1 MTHDELEESVP
12 LYAAGALD
20 RIERQALEA
29 HLLSGCASCH
39 NALKDYQ
46 SVAALLP
53 LSLSPTKPPRSLKAT
68 IMAGRNP
75 APIPAEAVPNEP
87 ARPSLEPGEWMNH
100 LFPPVAP
107 ARSLSLPWA
116 LGLATLLIV
125 SLGVYFA
132 WNVST
137 QRSIDTS
144 NIKQLEASLQEKSA
158 KLADVRREVGD
169 QAKALAELRNEIQQ
183 RTKEAAEAK
192 EQLAQR
198 EAELEETRVQLIEAE
213 LEETRVRLSQ
223 RGSARTVG
231 TPQDELATLLRIP
244 NVKAVS
250 LAGSD
255 MAKRAAGFLLYD
267 SRTQNVWLYSLNLP
281 ESPAGTTYQ
290 LWAIHDKPM
299 SIGTFQMDTGET
311 AHLLVKKVPSFTKAK
326 TFAVS
331 LEPSGGRPQPTGPM
345 YLLSRS

>member
-1 MTHDELEESVP
+1 MTHEELEESVP

-39 NALKDYQ
+39 SALKDYQ

-53 LSLSPTKPPRSLKAT
+53 LGLSPTKPPRSLKAT

-75 APIPAEAVPNEP
+75 TPISAEAAPNEP
-87 ARPSLEPGEWMNH
+87 ARTSLEPGEWINH

-107 ARSLSLPWA
+107 ARSSSLPWA
-116 LGLATLLIV
+116 LGLAALLIV
-125 SLGVYFA
+125 AVGGYFA

-144 NIKQLEASLQEKSA
+144 NIKKLEALIQEKST
-158 KLADVRREVGD
+158 KLAGLQREVGD
-169 QAKALAELRNEIQQ
+169 QAIGLAELRNEMQQ
-183 RTKEAAEAK
+183 RTNEATEAK

-198 EAELEETRVQLIEAE
+198 EAELEENRVQ
-213 LEETRVRLSQ
+213 LSQ
-223 RGSARTVG
+223 RGLARTAG
-231 TPQDELATLLRIP
+231 TPQDELAALLRIP

-250 LAGSD
+250 LTGSD

-267 SRTQNVWLYSLNLP
+267 SQTQKVWLYSLNLP
-281 ESPAGTTYQ
+281 ECPAAMTYQ
-290 LWAIHDKPM
+290 LWAVYDKPI
-299 SIGTFQMDTGET
+299 SIGTFHMDRGET
-311 AHLLVKKVPSFTKAK
+311 AHLLVKKVPSITYAK

-331 LEPSGGRPQPTGPM
+331 LEPLGGSPQPTGPI

>member
-1 MTHDELEESVP
+1 MTHEELEESVP

-39 NALKDYQ
+39 SALKDYQ

-53 LSLSPTKPPRSLKAT
+53 LGLSPINPPRSLKAT
-68 IMAGRNP
+68 IMAGRNL
-75 APIPAEAVPNEP
+75 APISAEAAPNEP

-116 LGLATLLIV
+116 LGLATLLIASV
-125 SLGVYFA
+125 GGYFA

-144 NIKQLEASLQEKSA
+144 NIKRLEASLQEKST
-158 KLADVRREVGD
+158 KLADLDREVGD
-169 QAKALAELRNEIQQ
+169 QAKSLAELRNAIQQ
-183 RTKEAAEAK
+183 RTNEATEAK

-198 EAELEETRVQLIEAE
+198 EAELEETRFQ
-213 LEETRVRLSQ
+213 LSQ
-223 RGSARTVG
+223 RGVARTAG
-231 TPQDELATLLRIP
+231 TPQDELAALLRIP
-244 NVKAVS
+244 NVKVVS
-250 LAGSD
+250 LTGSD

-267 SRTQNVWLYSLNLP
+267 SQTQKVWLYSVNLP
-281 ESPAGTTYQ
+281 ECPAAMTYQ
-290 LWAIHDKPM
+290 LWAIHDKPI
-299 SIGTFQMDTGET
+299 SIGTFHMDRGET
-311 AHLLVKKVPSFTKAK
+311 AHLLVKKVPSFMEAK

>member
-1 MTHDELEESVP
+1 MTHEELEESVP

-20 RIERQALEA
+20 RPERQALEA

-39 NALKDYQ
+39 SALKDYQ

-53 LSLSPTKPPRSLKAT
+53 LGLSPTKPPRSLKAT
-68 IMAGRNP
+68 IMAGRTP
-75 APIPAEAVPNEP
+75 TPIPAEAAPKEP
-87 ARPSLEPGEWMNH
+87 AGPRLEPGEWMNH

-107 ARSLSLPWA
+107 ARSFSLPWA
-116 LGLATLLIV
+116 IGLATLLIV
-125 SLGVYFA
+125 GVGGYLA
-132 WNVST
+132 WNVAA
-137 QRSIDTS
+137 QRSVATS
-144 NIKQLEASLQEKSA
+144 KIQQLEASLQEKST
-158 KLADVRREVGD
+158 KLASLHREVGD

-183 RTKEAAEAK
+183 RMNEAAEAK

-198 EAELEETRVQLIEAE
+198 EAELDEI
-213 LEETRVRLSQ
+213 RVRLNQ
-223 RGSARTVG
+223 RGGPRTLR

-250 LAGSD
+250 LTGSD

-267 SRTQNVWLYSLNLP
+267 SQTQKVWLYSVNLP
-281 ESPAGTTYQ
+281 ECPTGTTYQ

-299 SIGTFQMDTGET
+299 SIGTFHMDTGET
-311 AHLLVKKVPSFTKAK
+311 AHLLVKKVPSFTDTK

-331 LEPSGGRPQPTGPM
+331 LEPSGGRPQPSGPM

>member
-1 MTHDELEESVP
+1 MTHEELQESVP

-39 NALKDYQ
+39 SALKDYQ

-53 LSLSPTKPPRSLKAT
+53 LGLSPTSPPRSLKAT

-75 APIPAEAVPNEP
+75 APIPTEAASKEP
-87 ARPSLEPGEWMNH
+87 ARSSLEPGEWMNH
-100 LFPPVAP
+100 LFPPIAP

-125 SLGVYFA
+125 AVGGYLV
-132 WNVST
+132 WNFSE
-137 QRSIDTS
+137 QRSVDTS
-144 NIKQLEASLQEKSA
+144 NIQQLQASLQEKSTT
-158 KLADVRREVGD
+158 LAGVHREVGD
-169 QAKALAELRNEIQQ
+169 QAKALAELRNELQQ
-183 RTKEAAEAK
+183 RTNEAAEAK

-198 EAELEETRVQLIEAE
+198 EVELEEARTQ
-213 LEETRVRLSQ
+213 LSQ
-223 RGSARTVG
+223 QGGARVVG
-231 TPQDELATLLRIP
+231 APQDELATLLRIP

-250 LAGSD
+250 LTGSD

-267 SRTQNVWLYSLNLP
+267 SRTQKVWLYSVNLP
-281 ESPAGTTYQ
+281 ECPAGTTYQ

-311 AHLLVKKVPSFTKAK
+311 AHLLVKKVPSFTDAK

-331 LEPSGGRPQPTGPM
+331 LEPSGGRPQPTGQI
-345 YLLSRS
+345 YLISRS

>member
-1 MTHDELEESVP
+1 MTHEELEESVP

-20 RIERQALEA
+20 RTERQALEA

-39 NALKDYQ
+39 SALKDYQ

-53 LSLSPTKPPRSLKAT
+53 LGLSPTKPPRSLKST

-75 APIPAEAVPNEP
+75 APIPAEAAPKEP

-107 ARSLSLPWA
+107 ARSFSLPWA
-116 LGLATLLIV
+116 VGLATLLIV
-125 SLGVYFA
+125 GVGGYFA
-132 WNVST
+132 WNVVT
-137 QRSIDTS
+137 QRSLDTS
-144 NIKQLEASLQEKSA
+144 KIQQLELSLQEKSM
-158 KLADVRREVGD
+158 KLASLQHEVGD
-169 QAKALAELRNEIQQ
+169 QAKALAELRNEMRQQ
-183 RTKEAAEAK
+183 MNEAAEAK

-198 EAELEETRVQLIEAE
+198 EAELEETRVH
-213 LEETRVRLSQ
+213 LSQ
-223 RGSARTVG
+223 RVGSRIIG
-231 TPQDELATLLRIP
+231 SPQDELAILLRIP
-244 NVKAVS
+244 NIKAVS
-250 LAGSD
+250 LTGSD

-267 SRTQNVWLYSLNLP
+267 SRTQKVWLYSVNLP
-281 ESPAGTTYQ
+281 ECPTGTTYQ
-290 LWAIHDKPM
+290 LWAIRDKPM
-299 SIGTFQMDTGET
+299 SIGTFHMDAGET
-311 AHLLVKKVPSFTKAK
+311 AHLLVKKLPSFTDAK

>member
-1 MTHDELEESVP
+1 MTHEELEESVP

-53 LSLSPTKPPRSLKAT
+53 LGLSPTKPPRSLKAT

-75 APIPAEAVPNEP
+75 SPIPAEAAPNES
-87 ARPSLEPGEWMNH
+87 ARSSLEPGEWMNH

-116 LGLATLLIV
+116 LGLGTLLIV
-125 SLGVYFA
+125 AVGGYLA
-132 WNVST
+132 WNMST

-144 NIKQLEASLQEKSA
+144 NIKLLEASLQEKSR
-158 KLADVRREVGD
+158 KLADVQRDVSD
-169 QAKALAELRNEIQQ
+169 QTSALAELRNEIQH
-183 RTKEAAEAK
+183 RMNEAAGAK
-192 EQLAQR
+192 EQLALR
-198 EAELEETRVQLIEAE
+198 EAELEETRAQ
-213 LEETRVRLSQ
+213 LSQ
-223 RGSARTVG
+223 RVSARPVE
-231 TPQDELATLLRIP
+231 TPRDEFATLLRIP

-250 LAGSD
+250 LIGSEL
-255 MAKRAAGFLLYD
+255 AKRAAGFLLYD
-267 SRTQNVWLYSLNLP
+267 SRTQKVWLYSVNLP
-281 ESPAGTTYQ
+281 ECPAGTTYQ
-290 LWAIHDKPM
+290 LWAIYDKPM
-299 SIGTFQMDTGET
+299 SIGIFQMDTGET
-311 AHLLVKKVPSFTKAK
+311 AHLLVKKVPRFMDAK

-331 LEPSGGRPQPTGPM
+331 LEPSGGRPQPTGQM
-345 YLLSRS
+345 YLLSRT

>member
-1 MTHDELEESVP
+1 MTHEELEELVP

-20 RIERQALEA
+20 QIERQALEA
-29 HLLSGCASCH
+29 HLLTGCASCH
-39 NALKDYQ
+39 SALKDYQ

-53 LSLSPTKPPRSLKAT
+53 LGLSPTNPARSLKAT

-75 APIPAEAVPNEP
+75 APIPAEAAPNEP

-107 ARSLSLPWA
+107 ARSSTLPWA
-116 LGLATLLIV
+116 LGLAMLLIV
-125 SLGVYFA
+125 AVGGYFA

-137 QRSIDTS
+137 QRSIDIL
-144 NIKQLEASLQEKSA
+144 NIQRLEASLKEKSTN
-158 KLADVRREVGD
+158 LADMHREVAD
-169 QAKALAELRNEIQQ
+169 QAKALAELRNEMQQ
-183 RTKEAAEAK
+183 RTNEAMEAK

-198 EAELEETRVQLIEAE
+198 EAELEETRVQL
-213 LEETRVRLSQ
+213 TRQ
-223 RGSARTVG
+223 GSARIAG

-250 LAGSD
+250 LTGSD

-267 SRTQNVWLYSLNLP
+267 SQTQKVWLYSVNLP
-281 ESPAGTTYQ
+281 ECPAGMSYQ

-299 SIGTFQMDTGET
+299 SIGTFHMDRGDT
-311 AHLLVKKVPSFTKAK
+311 AHLLVKKVPSFTNAK

>member
-1 MTHDELEESVP
+1 MTHEELEESVP

-39 NALKDYQ
+39 SALKDYQ

-53 LSLSPTKPPRSLKAT
+53 LGLSPTKPPRSLKAT

-75 APIPAEAVPNEP
+75 APIPAEAAPNEP
-87 ARPSLEPGEWMNH
+87 ARPSLEPGEWTNH

-116 LGLATLLIV
+116 LGLAALLIV
-125 SLGVYFA
+125 AVGGYFA

-144 NIKQLEASLQEKSA
+144 NIKKLEALIQEKST
-158 KLADVRREVGD
+158 KLAGLQREVGD
-169 QAKALAELRNEIQQ
+169 QANVLADLRNEMQQ
-183 RTKEAAEAK
+183 RTNEATEAK
-192 EQLAQR
+192 KQLAQR
-198 EAELEETRVQLIEAE
+198 EAELEEIRIQ
-213 LEETRVRLSQ
+213 LSQ
-223 RGSARTVG
+223 RESAHTVR
-231 TPQDELATLLRIP
+231 TPQDELASLLRIP
-244 NVKAVS
+244 DVKAVS
-250 LAGSD
+250 LTGSD

-267 SRTQNVWLYSLNLP
+267 SQTQKVWLYSVNLP
-281 ESPAGTTYQ
+281 ECPAAMTYQ
-290 LWAIHDKPM
+290 LWAIRDKPM
-299 SIGTFQMDTGET
+299 SIGIFHMNRGET
-311 AHLLVKKVPSFTKAK
+311 AHLLVTKVPSFMNAK

-331 LEPSGGRPQPTGPM
+331 LEPSGGRPQPTGPI

>member
-1 MTHDELEESVP
+1 MTHEELQDAVP

-20 RIERQALEA
+20 RTERQALEA

-39 NALKDYQ
+39 SVLKDYQ

-53 LSLSPTKPPRSLKAT
+53 LGLSPTRPPRSLKAT

-75 APIPAEAVPNEP
+75 APIPAEAAPKEP

-116 LGLATLLIV
+116 VGLATLLIV
-125 SLGVYFA
+125 GVGGYLA
-132 WNVST
+132 WNFMA
-137 QRSIDTS
+137 QRSIETS
-144 NIKQLEASLQEKSA
+144 QIQQLEASLQEKSA
-158 KLADVRREVGD
+158 KLAGLHREVGD
-169 QAKALAELRNEIQQ
+169 QAKSLAELRNEIQQ
-183 RTKEAAEAK
+183 RMNEAAEAK

-198 EAELEETRVQLIEAE
+198 EAELEETRVQL
-213 LEETRVRLSQ
+213 SQ
-223 RGSARTVG
+223 RGGARTVG

-244 NVKAVS
+244 NVKAVA
-250 LAGSD
+250 LTGSD

-267 SRTQNVWLYSLNLP
+267 SRTHKVWLYSVNLP
-281 ESPAGTTYQ
+281 ECPTGTTYQ
-290 LWAIHDKPM
+290 LWAIQGKPV
-299 SIGTFQMDTGET
+299 SLGTFHMDTGDT
-311 AHLLVKKVPSFTKAK
+311 AHLLAKKVSNFTDAK

>member
-1 MTHDELEESVP
+1 MTHEELEESVP

-39 NALKDYQ
+39 SALKDYQ

-53 LSLSPTKPPRSLKAT
+53 LSLSPTRPPRSLKAT
-68 IMAGRNP
+68 IMAGRNL
-75 APIPAEAVPNEP
+75 APLPTEAAPNEP

-107 ARSLSLPWA
+107 ARSSSLPWA

-125 SLGVYFA
+125 SIGGYFA
-132 WNVST
+132 WNMSA

-144 NIKQLEASLQEKSA
+144 NIKQLETSIQEKSTM
-158 KLADVRREVGD
+158 LADVQRVVAN
-169 QAKALAELRNEIQQ
+169 QAKALDELRNELQQ
-183 RTKEAAEAK
+183 RTNEAAEAK

-198 EAELEETRVQLIEAE
+198 EAELEEIRVQ
-213 LEETRVRLSQ
+213 LSQ

-250 LAGSD
+250 LTGSE

-267 SRTQNVWLYSLNLP
+267 SRTQKVWLYSVNLP
-281 ESPAGTTYQ
+281 ECRAGTTYQ
-290 LWAIHDKPM
+290 LWAVNDKPI

-311 AHLLVKKVPSFTKAK
+311 AHLLVKKVLNFTDAK

>member
-1 MTHDELEESVP
+1 MTHEELEESVP
-12 LYAAGALD
+12 LYAAGALN

-39 NALKDYQ
+39 SALKDYQ

-53 LSLSPTKPPRSLKAT
+53 LGLSPTSPPRSLKAT

-75 APIPAEAVPNEP
+75 APIPTEAASKEP
-87 ARPSLEPGEWMNH
+87 ARTSLEPGEWMNH

-116 LGLATLLIV
+116 LGLVTLLIV
-125 SLGVYFA
+125 AVGGYFA

-144 NIKQLEASLQEKSA
+144 NIKQLEASLQEKSTT
-158 KLADVRREVGD
+158 LAGVRREVGD

-183 RTKEAAEAK
+183 RTNEAAAAK

-198 EAELEETRVQLIEAE
+198 EAELEEARVQL
-213 LEETRVRLSQ
+213 SQ
-223 RGSARTVG
+223 QGGARPVG

-250 LAGSD
+250 LTGSD

-267 SRTQNVWLYSLNLP
+267 SRTQKVWLYSVNLP
-281 ESPAGTTYQ
+281 ECPTGTTYQ

-299 SIGTFQMDTGET
+299 SIGTFQMDRGET
-311 AHLLVKKVPSFTKAK
+311 DHLLVKKTPSFTNAK
-326 TFAVS
+326 TFAIS
-331 LEPSGGRPQPTGPM
+331 LEPSGGRPQPTGPI

>member
-1 MTHDELEESVP
+1 MTHEELEESVP

-39 NALKDYQ
+39 SALKDYQ

-53 LSLSPTKPPRSLKAT
+53 LGLSPTKPPRSLKAT

-75 APIPAEAVPNEP
+75 APIPAEAAPNEP

-116 LGLATLLIV
+116 LGLAALLIMAV
-125 SLGVYFA
+125 GGYFA

-137 QRSIDTS
+137 QRSIDTL
-144 NIKQLEASLQEKSA
+144 NIKQLEASLKEKST
-158 KLADVRREVGD
+158 KLAAVHREVGD

-183 RTKEAAEAK
+183 RTNEAAEAK

-198 EAELEETRVQLIEAE
+198 EAELEETRVQL
-213 LEETRVRLSQ
+213 SQ
-223 RGSARTVG
+223 RGVARTAG
-231 TPQDELATLLRIP
+231 TPQDELAALLRIP

-250 LAGSD
+250 LTGSD

-267 SRTQNVWLYSLNLP
+267 SQTQKVWLYSVNLP
-281 ESPAGTTYQ
+281 ECPAAMTYQ
-290 LWAIHDKPM
+290 LWAIHDKPI
-299 SIGTFQMDTGET
+299 SIGTFHMDRGET
-311 AHLLVKKVPSFTKAK
+311 AHLLVKKVPSFMEAK